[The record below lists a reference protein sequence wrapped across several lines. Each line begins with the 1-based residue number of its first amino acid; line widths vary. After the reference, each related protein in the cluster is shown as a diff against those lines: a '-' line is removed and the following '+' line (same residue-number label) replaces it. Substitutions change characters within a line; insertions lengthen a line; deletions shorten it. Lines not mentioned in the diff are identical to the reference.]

1 MLDERDTEM
10 ETIMRTTLKGAAVL
24 TIAVSLAGC
33 ASGGSGESR
42 STDDILREDLEASSA
57 ETAMEVVTLLRPQW
71 LRARPARTPTDAT
84 PTVGVV
90 IDGRPRGSLD
100 DLAQIRREIIE
111 RISFMS
117 ATDATIRWGT
127 GFTGG
132 AIVVTTRR
140 AGPGA
145 PMD

>member
-1 MLDERDTEM
+1 MKRRL
-10 ETIMRTTLKGAAVL
+10 LGVAPLAV
-24 TIAVSLAGC
+24 AVSLAGC
-33 ASGGSGESR
+33 ASGGSGGSR
-42 STDDILREDLEASSA
+42 ATDDILREDLEASSA
-57 ETAMEVVTLLRPQW
+57 ETAMEVVTLMRPRW

-100 DLAQIRREIIE
+100 DLAQIRRETIE

-117 ATDATIRWGT
+117 ATDATIRYGT

-140 AGPGA
+140 AGPGNSTS
-145 PMD
+145 